1 MTNISTHVAKDVV
14 SFAIDRTGKHFSN
27 IVFKFFF
34 FNDAEKRGGNE

>member
-1 MTNISTHVAKDVV
+1 MTNISTYVAKDVV

-34 FNDAEKRGGNE
+34 NDAEKRGGNE